1 MYIKTV
7 LYQSMWRYLMMKV
20 NFEYLKKKKSLSDG
34 EMQCVQVHYLCKNQ
48 ATYFLA
54 LAVAEIWVFNL
65 SGKI

>member
-1 MYIKTV
+1 
-7 LYQSMWRYLMMKV
+7 MMKV
-20 NFEYLKKKKSLSDG
+20 NFEYLRKKKSLSDG

-65 SGKI
+65 SRKI